1 MQRAGQQSLSPA
13 DGGHEL
19 ENAATESESDGK
31 RKESATGMSLSGVS
45 EGVLFIAV
53 DMSCISGVVSS
64 G

>member
-1 MQRAGQQSLSPA
+1 MSPA